1 MKISFSKIKSFL
13 LAATICVGVSACS
26 DDDDS
31 SVVTPVTPA
40 TDATTVQLSMGE
52 NYGTQMYYDIESN
65 KVLATNAISDWTLA
79 FANGASDRKITLNYA
94 TGARA
99 MKIVDCTYDNLDLAY
114 ADKLN
119 LDNFQYD
126 TDETPAIDGWYSDGN
141 VVSNLYLIHNG
152 TDVSGEDLGFSKITV
167 TAYNG
172 SSYTIKYAD
181 LSQGTSHEE
190 TITKSGNATFRFL
203 DIPNSTVKDLEPNGQ
218 WDLLF
223 TKYTTYVTMGGES
236 TWHSVVGVLIKTPGT
251 TGALMPDTVFN
262 DVTLASLD
270 NVTLTS
276 QRDVIGYNWK
286 SISMS
291 TMLYTADPTM
301 IYAIRTDDD
310 NTFALHFTDFY
321 DESGIK
327 GAPKFEFKKL

>member
-1 MKISFSKIKSFL
+1 MKISFSQIKCFL
-13 LAATICVGVSACS
+13 LAAAICVGVSACS

-65 KVLATNAISDWTLA
+65 KVLASNAISDWTLG
-79 FANGASDRKITLNYA
+79 FANGASDCKIILNYA
-94 TGARA
+94 TGAKA
-99 MKIVDCTYDNLDLAY
+99 IKIEDCTYDNLDLVY
-114 ADKLN
+114 AHQIE
-119 LDNFQYD
+119 LDSFHYD
-126 TDETPAIDGWYSDGN
+126 TDVAPVIDGWYSDGK
-141 VVSNLYLIHNG
+141 VISNLYLIHNG
-152 TDVSGEDLGFSKITV
+152 TDANGTDLGYSKITV

-172 SSYTIKYAD
+172 SSYTIKFAD
-181 LSQGTSHEE
+181 LGQGTNHEE

-203 DIPNSTVKDLEPNGQ
+203 DIPSSTVQDLEPNGQ

-262 DVTLASLD
+262 DVTLASLN
-270 NVTLTS
+270 NVTLVS
-276 QRDVIGYNWK
+276 QRDVICYNWK
-286 SISMS
+286 SISMA

-301 IYAIRTDDD
+301 IYAIRTEDG

-321 DESGIK
+321 DETGTK

>member
-1 MKISFSKIKSFL
+1 MKISFSRIKCFL
-13 LAATICVGVSACS
+13 LATAICVGVSACS

-31 SVVTPVTPA
+31 SVITPVTPVT
-40 TDATTVQLSMGE
+40 DAATVQLSMGE
-52 NYGTQMYYDIESN
+52 KYGTQIYYDIESN
-65 KVLATNAISDWTLA
+65 KVLASNAISDWTLG
-79 FANGASDRKITLNYA
+79 FANGASDRKIALNYA

-99 MKIVDCTYDNLDLAY
+99 LKIEDCTYDNLDLTY
-114 ADKLN
+114 AEKLN

-126 TDETPAIDGWYSDGN
+126 SDDTPAIDGWYSDGN

-152 TDVSGEDLGFSKITV
+152 TDVDGNDLGFSKITV

-172 SSYTIKYAD
+172 SSYTVKFAD

-203 DIPNSTVKDLEPNGQ
+203 DIPKSTVKDLEPNGQ

-223 TKYTTYVTMGGES
+223 TKYMNYITMGGES
-236 TWHSVVGVLIKTPGT
+236 IWHSVVGVLIKEPGT

-276 QRDVIGYNWK
+276 QRDVIGYAWK

-301 IYAIRTDDD
+301 IYAIRTENG

-321 DESGIK
+321 DESGTK